1 LLISSGQQKNKWYSP
16 PSQCMEFSKL
26 QICIQGE
33 PQAGLSS
40 GYGINAD
47 NRKNSS
53 NEIISIFFIFSP

>member
-1 LLISSGQQKNKWYSP
+1 VEDVQYAWKMDGLLISSGQQKNKWYSP

-40 GYGINAD
+40 G
-47 NRKNSS
+47 
-53 NEIISIFFIFSP
+53 